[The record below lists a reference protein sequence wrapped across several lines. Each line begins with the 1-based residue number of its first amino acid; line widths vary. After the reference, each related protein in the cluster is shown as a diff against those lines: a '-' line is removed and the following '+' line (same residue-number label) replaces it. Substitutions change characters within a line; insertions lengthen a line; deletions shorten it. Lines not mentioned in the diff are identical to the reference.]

1 MHVCA
6 VVLHPHCI
14 SVPPQGS
21 GLDKLAL
28 LSHAQAQEQLQ
39 LQQLHPLQPLPQL
52 QQHQLLPQQLQCS
65 VQQRML
71 QHGLLL
77 QQQQAQQQQHAQQQ
91 AQQQHQQQQ
100 QVQQQ
105 ELELDVSLRL
115 HKVKQQLASLESQ
128 LAILQEQQQVKA
140 QLAALQQ
147 QYDQMQQLQQ
157 AHSQVLTAP
166 LGGSWLQPFSQPL
179 YRMGTDISSA
189 SNNLLLQGSNTP
201 LQPAVAAAVQSA
213 PIPTISAPAAA
224 AEVSFI
230 PFMRGGQGWGAP
242 APPAA
247 AAVAAPVTAGMSAG
261 LPPVASSGSRQRSI
275 SSLLPFPGREYPAAV
290 PKAAGGSSSMGN
302 SSISQPLHQMAGN
315 NQFTVHTPAAAV
327 DACAAR
333 QAGLLGMHGAI
344 PSNAHQHMTY
354 SAPVLHIDELLPAG
368 DIPDLEEFL
377 AAGGT
382 FEPLD
387 SGSTHNI
394 LSGDAIS
401 STSRGAAAAGPT
413 TSAGANAG
421 FSGWGFGGQEA
432 ASAAA
437 QYCGLPPMGP
447 SSWAGPSAAAAAGGP
462 AAVPAQGCGAVG
474 GNKGR
479 SSLDMFAG
487 E

>member
-1 MHVCA
+1 
-6 VVLHPHCI
+6 
-14 SVPPQGS
+14 
-21 GLDKLAL
+21 
-28 LSHAQAQEQLQ
+28 
-39 LQQLHPLQPLPQL
+39 
-52 QQHQLLPQQLQCS
+52 
-65 VQQRML
+65 
-71 QHGLLL
+71 
-77 QQQQAQQQQHAQQQ
+77 
-91 AQQQHQQQQ
+91 
-100 QVQQQ
+100 
-105 ELELDVSLRL
+105 LDVSLRL

-128 LAILQEQQQVKA
+128 LAILQEQQQVEA

-147 QYDQMQQLQQ
+147 QYDQMQQLQR

-166 LGGSWLQPFSQPL
+166 LGGSGLQPFSQPL

-189 SNNLLLQGSNTP
+189 SNNLLLQGSHTP
-201 LQPAVAAAVQSA
+201 LHPAVAAAAQSA

-224 AEVSFI
+224 AEVAFI

-242 APPAA
+242 APPA

-261 LPPVASSGSRQRSI
+261 LPPVASSSSRQRSI
-275 SSLLPFPGREYPAAV
+275 SSLLPFPGRQNLAAI
-290 PKAAGGSSSMGN
+290 PKAASGSA
-302 SSISQPLHQMAGN
+302 SISQPLQQMAGN
-315 NQFTVHTPAAAV
+315 NQSAGLTPIPAAAV
-327 DACAAR
+327 DACVAR
-333 QAGLLGMHGAI
+333 QAGQPQLLGMHGAL
-344 PSNAHQHMTY
+344 PSNVHQHITY

-387 SGSTHNI
+387 SGSTHI
-394 LSGDAIS
+394 LTGDAIS
-401 STSRGAAAAGPT
+401 STSRGAAAAPGPT
-413 TSAGANAG
+413 TSADANAG

-437 QYCGLPPMGP
+437 QYCGLPPTGP
-447 SSWAGPSAAAAAGGP
+447 SRWAGPSAGAAAAGGP

-474 GNKGR
+474 GNKGG

>member
-1 MHVCA
+1 
-6 VVLHPHCI
+6 
-14 SVPPQGS
+14 
-21 GLDKLAL
+21 
-28 LSHAQAQEQLQ
+28 
-39 LQQLHPLQPLPQL
+39 
-52 QQHQLLPQQLQCS
+52 
-65 VQQRML
+65 
-71 QHGLLL
+71 
-77 QQQQAQQQQHAQQQ
+77 
-91 AQQQHQQQQ
+91 
-100 QVQQQ
+100 VQQQ

-128 LAILQEQQQVKA
+128 LAILQEQQQVEA

-147 QYDQMQQLQQ
+147 QYDQMQQLQR
-157 AHSQVLTAP
+157 APSQVLTAP
-166 LGGSWLQPFSQPL
+166 LGGSGLQPFSQPL
-179 YRMGTDISSA
+179 YRMGTDICSG

-201 LQPAVAAAVQSA
+201 LHPAVAAAVQSA

-224 AEVSFI
+224 AEVAFI
-230 PFMRGGQGWGAP
+230 PFMRGGQGWGAS
-242 APPAA
+242 AAPAA
-247 AAVAAPVTAGMSAG
+247 AAAAAMAAPVTAGISAG

-275 SSLLPFPGREYPAAV
+275 SSLLPFPGRENLAAV
-290 PKAAGGSSSMGN
+290 PKAAGGSSGMGN
-302 SSISQPLHQMAGN
+302 SSISQPQHQIAGN
-315 NQFTVHTPAAAV
+315 NQFAVHTPAAAV
-327 DACAAR
+327 DACVAR
-333 QAGLLGMHGAI
+333 QAGQPQLLGMHGAI
-344 PSNAHQHMTY
+344 PSNAHQHTTY

-377 AAGGT
+377 AAGGP

-387 SGSTHNI
+387 SGSTHI
-394 LSGDAIS
+394 LTGDAIS

-421 FSGWGFGGQEA
+421 FTGWGFGGQEA

-447 SSWAGPSAAAAAGGP
+447 SSWAGPSAGAATAGGP